1 VQATSDNP
9 LAHVFELESRSFKRG
24 VAFGLAGALLV
35 HVAGAAQAARLSH
48 GIGAWAVDMRVDIE
62 KYLARIYDIEM
73 VNAPPPPPPPA
84 PTETAPEPKAPP
96 PKEAPRPTP
105 HEAPRAAPAQAGK
118 ILTQEPTP
126 DEPVDLT
133 GMGFVTGTAETYA
146 GGVTSNAGTS
156 PTAVRNTKAGPD
168 GVPGGTGSAAP
179 APKQN
184 LSRAAGPGTGEWDCR
199 FPPEADTDQI
209 DFEKVPI
216 VVTVAPD
223 GTPREVK
230 VLKDPGHGFG
240 RAARQCALA
249 QRLTPALDSEG
260 RPVLSTT
267 PPFFVRF
274 TR

>member
-1 VQATSDNP
+1 VQATSDDP
-9 LAHVFELESRSFKRG
+9 LARVFELESRSFKRG
-24 VAFGLAGALLV
+24 LAFGLAGALLV
-35 HVAGAAQAARLSH
+35 HGAGASEAARLAN
-48 GIGAWAVDMRVDIE
+48 GMGEWAREARADIHE
-62 KYLARIYDIEM
+62 YLARLYDIEL
-73 VNAPPPPPPPA
+73 VNAPLPPPPPPPA
-84 PTETAPEPKAPP
+84 ETAPEPKAPP
-96 PKEAPRPTP
+96 PQAARPAP
-105 HEAPRAAPAQAGK
+105 HDEPRAAPAQAGK

-146 GGVTSNAGTS
+146 GGVTSRAGTS
-156 PTAVRNTKAGPD
+156 PTAVRNLNAGPG
-168 GVPGGTGSAAP
+168 GVPGGTGSAAAP
-179 APKQN
+179 PPKQN

-209 DFEKVPI
+209 DSERVPI

-223 GTPREVK
+223 GTPRDVK

-267 PPFFVRF
+267 PAFYVRF